1 MIICQCRNISDKDVK
16 AYLQRQNEKVH
27 PREVKNACARQ
38 NCARECNN
46 CACNFVK
53 LAKDHNLRMTVRD
66 IGKALNP
73 SRSKED
79 IITT

>member
-16 AYLQRQNEKVH
+16 AYLERQDEKV
-27 PREVKNACARQ
+27 RACEVKNACARQ
-38 NCARECNN
+38 SCVNECHS

-53 LAKDHNLRMTVRD
+53 LAKDHNLRVTVRD

-73 SRSKED
+73 SRQD
-79 IITT
+79 DTVQA